1 MFNFLN
7 FWYVLGWSFSSNLK
21 QRDCIFDITEIKEL
35 VLKGQS
41 SLKSGDF
48 EESLGYF
55 EQALLLN
62 QDDPDLW
69 NFKAV
74 ALRSLGRY
82 EEALE
87 CFNKSL
93 KLDPRDKHASWFSF
107 SFGFLL
113 FLKSCDH
120 LNGLTNKQK

>member
-1 MFNFLN
+1 MQIN
-7 FWYVLGWSFSSNLK
+7 
-21 QRDCIFDITEIKEL
+21 EL
-35 VLKGQS
+35 VLKGKN
-41 SLKSGDF
+41 SLKSGSF
-48 EESLGYF
+48 EEALACF

-93 KLDPRDKHASWFSF
+93 QIDPRDKHAS
-107 SFGFLL
+107 
-113 FLKSCDH
+113 
-120 LNGLTNKQK
+120 

>member
-1 MFNFLN
+1 MD
-7 FWYVLGWSFSSNLK
+7 
-21 QRDCIFDITEIKEL
+21 QIKEL

-41 SLKSGDF
+41 FLESGNF
-48 EESLGYF
+48 EYALSYF

-62 QDDPDLW
+62 QNDPELW

-74 ALRSLGRY
+74 SLRSLGRY

-93 KLDPRDKHASWFSF
+93 EIDPRDKHAS
-107 SFGFLL
+107 
-113 FLKSCDH
+113 
-120 LNGLTNKQK
+120 

>member
-1 MFNFLN
+1 M
-7 FWYVLGWSFSSNLK
+7 
-21 QRDCIFDITEIKEL
+21 EIKEL
-35 VLKGQS
+35 VLKGQN
-41 SLKSGDF
+41 SLKSGSF
-48 EESLGYF
+48 EEALACF
-55 EQALLLN
+55 EQALFLN

-93 KLDPRDKHASWFSF
+93 KIDPRDKYAS
-107 SFGFLL
+107 
-113 FLKSCDH
+113 
-120 LNGLTNKQK
+120 